1 MTLQT
6 KDTTTCTVRSITAS
20 KNYPPTIR
28 FSAVVQNYRTAIPEE
43 FVIRDNDALVKC
55 SIPSFVTD
63 FVSVLSWTVQSTEN
77 KLEVSQETSGTGKK
91 NIIDFLKLSSH
102 DFTSGCIIIF
112 NVYLK

>member
-1 MTLQT
+1 MTQQT
-6 KDTTTCTVRSITAS
+6 LKDTTTCTVRSITAS

-43 FVIRDNDALVKC
+43 FVIRGNDALVKC

-77 KLEVSQETSGTGKK
+77 KLEVSQETSSTGKK
-91 NIIDFLKLSSH
+91 NIIDF
-102 DFTSGCIIIF
+102 
-112 NVYLK
+112 

>member
-6 KDTTTCTVRSITAS
+6 LKDITTCIVHSIFAS
-20 KNYPPTIR
+20 KNYPPTTC
-28 FSAVVQNYRTAIPEE
+28 FSAVVQSYRTAIPEE
-43 FVIRDNDALVKC
+43 FVIRGNDALVKC

-91 NIIDFLKLSSH
+91 NIIDF
-102 DFTSGCIIIF
+102 
-112 NVYLK
+112 